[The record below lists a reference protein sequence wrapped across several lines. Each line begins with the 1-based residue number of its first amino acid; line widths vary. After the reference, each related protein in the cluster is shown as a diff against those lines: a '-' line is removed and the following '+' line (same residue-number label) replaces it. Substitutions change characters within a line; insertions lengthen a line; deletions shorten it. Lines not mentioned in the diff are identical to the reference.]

1 MRGDIA
7 QLMQQAQRM
16 QDNLKRVQEELAVV
30 EVSGQSGGGMVGV
43 TITGKMECRRVRID
57 PSALDDADMLEDL
70 IAAAF
75 NDAVANANEEARK
88 RTSAATGGRCS
99 TAPTWRRCVH
109 CTNGR
114 ARSSVSGRIS

>member
-16 QDNLKRVQEELAVV
+16 QDNLKRVQEELAML

-43 TITGKMECRRVRID
+43 TLTGKMECRRVRID
-57 PSALDDADMLEDL
+57 PSLLDDGDMLEDL

-88 RTSAATGGRCS
+88 RTSAATGGLPLPPRL
-99 TAPTWRRCVH
+99 
-109 CTNGR
+109 GF
-114 ARSSVSGRIS
+114 

>member
-30 EVSGQSGGGMVGV
+30 EVTGQSGGGMVGV

-57 PSALDDADMLEDL
+57 RSLLDDADMLEDL

-88 RTSAATGGRCS
+88 RTSMATGGMQL
-99 TAPTWRRCVH
+99 PP
-109 CTNGR
+109 GM
-114 ARSSVSGRIS
+114 GF

>member
-16 QDNLKRVQEELAVV
+16 QDNLKRMQEELAVV
-30 EVSGQSGGGMVGV
+30 EVTGQSGGGLVNI

-57 PSALDDADMLEDL
+57 LSLLGDADMLEDL

-88 RTSAATGGRCS
+88 RTSAATGGMQLP
-99 TAPTWRRCVH
+99 A
-109 CTNGR
+109 GM
-114 ARSSVSGRIS
+114 GF